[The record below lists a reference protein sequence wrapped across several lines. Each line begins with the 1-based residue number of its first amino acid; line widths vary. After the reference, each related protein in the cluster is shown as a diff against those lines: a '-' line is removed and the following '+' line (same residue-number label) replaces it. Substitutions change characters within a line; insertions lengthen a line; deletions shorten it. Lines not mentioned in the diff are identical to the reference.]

1 MRKTR
6 WRSSLPSAESSR
18 DGPICGVLHLHRG
31 VHLRVKNLLPSL
43 FGEATMP
50 QYVIEREI
58 PGAGNLSDAELQAVA
73 RKSVGVL
80 KELGPDIKW
89 LHSYVTGDKV
99 YCVYLAPDEETVREH
114 ARRGGFPANRISA
127 VRRMIDPGTAN

>member
-1 MRKTR
+1 VSEQVATYSQQKGTIWAHSRRFALTR
-6 WRSSLPSAESSR
+6 WDALM
-18 DGPICGVLHLHRG
+18 HF
-31 VHLRVKNLLPSL
+31 RVKNLLPSL
-43 FGEATMP
+43 FGEVGMP

-80 KELGPDIKW
+80 KDMGPEIKW

-114 ARRGGFPANRISA
+114 ARRGGLPANRISA
-127 VRRMIDPGTAN
+127 VRRLIDPSTAN